1 MILSSVMV
9 VDDSEADQFIC
20 DHILRKHNLNIDILT
35 AYDGEEALA
44 VLKNADN
51 LPQLIF
57 LDINMPR
64 MNGHEFLE
72 KYSNTYDLSQSP
84 VVVMLTSSDHKE
96 DIDKSMAFDAVSE
109 YFTKPLDLDALSD
122 FYEKNKKLIDK

>member
-1 MILSSVMV
+1 MVLSSVLI

-20 DHILRKHNLNIDILT
+20 DHILKKHNPDIEILT

-44 VLKNADN
+44 VLNDAAK
-51 LPQLIF
+51 LPQVIF

-72 KYSNTYDLSQSP
+72 VYSKSYDVSNAPL
-84 VVVMLTSSDHKE
+84 VVMLTSSNQKKDV
-96 DIDKSMAFDAVSE
+96 DRSMAFDAVVD
-109 YFTKPLDLDALSD
+109 YFTKPLDLIALAD
-122 FYEKNKKLIDK
+122 FVRKTRF